1 MQLFRI
7 ATGCSTG
14 HGEAAAAGRKATRR
28 AGVRRRGR
36 RFGREAEIAAQS
48 VPQLSDLMF
57 ENFEWYPFQKI
68 VVVYLILIL
77 DLNRS
82 LGYQAN

>member
-7 ATGCSTG
+7 ATGRSTG
-14 HGEAAAAGRKATRR
+14 RGEAAAAGRKATRR

-48 VPQLSDLMF
+48 VPQLPDLMF
-57 ENFEWYPFQKI
+57 ENFEWYPFQNISSKH
-68 VVVYLILIL
+68 LL
-77 DLNRS
+77 
-82 LGYQAN
+82 